1 MKTKIRTMIAISVL
15 GMIGFTNI
23 SAIAD
28 NKRATNNTEAVAES
42 DKMLTIESW
51 MTDEDYWTSEAQ
63 VNAVEAEEALQIES
77 WMTNESYWTSE
88 TEVIAIEA
96 DEPLTVES
104 WMTDESLWK

>member
-28 NKRATNNTEAVAES
+28 NKKAVNAEFASES
-42 DKMLTIESW
+42 DEMLTIESW
-51 MTDEDYWTSEAQ
+51 MTDENYWTLKAQ
-63 VNAVEAEEALQIES
+63 DNAMEAEETLQIES
-77 WMTNESYWTSE
+77 WMTNENYWTSE

>member
-28 NKRATNNTEAVAES
+28 NKRATNNTEVVAES
-42 DKMLTIESW
+42 DEMLTIESW
-51 MTDEDYWTSEAQ
+51 MINENYWTSKAQ
-63 VNAVEAEEALQIES
+63 DNAMGAEEALQIES

-88 TEVIAIEA
+88 TEVIAFEA

>member
-15 GMIGFTNI
+15 GMIGFANI

-28 NKRATNNTEAVAES
+28 NKRAANTEFATES

-88 TEVIAIEA
+88 TEVIASEA
-96 DEPLTVES
+96 DEPLTVEP

>member
-1 MKTKIRTMIAISVL
+1 MKTKIRTMIAILVL

-28 NKRATNNTEAVAES
+28 NKRAVNAEFTAES

-51 MTDEDYWTSEAQ
+51 MTNEDFWTSEAQ
-63 VNAVEAEEALQIES
+63 DNAMEAEETLQIES

-96 DEPLTVES
+96 DEPLTIES